1 MEMSNRLNDLHNKAE
16 QDVVRRREHG
26 GVADHLIRII
36 GGRDAYDNTPDDKEG
51 RDAYNKG
58 ARNAKK

>member
-36 GGRDAYDNTPDDKEG
+36 GGRDAYDSTPDYREG
-51 RDAYNKG
+51 RDAYNIG
-58 ARNAKK
+58 IRNATK